1 MAQRN
6 ETQGVYIGS
15 SSSPATSSTIAS
27 FNEATLPYGGQL
39 GMKVRIGDKWYQ
51 LVKVYASSTVAPADG
66 LVAFWQDKDN
76 YVVSAT
82 IGDSHYNKVAGLFI
96 GAITAGYYGFVQVEG
111 KHSTAWLTPA
121 AAANVTGLKCLADTG
136 ASACVIAMVETTSL
150 PNRWP
155 IGLFRDTSISGRAT
169 VDIMLRN
176 G

>member
-1 MAQRN
+1 MAQRI

-27 FNEATLPYGGQL
+27 FNESTLPYGGQL

-51 LVKVYASSTVAPADG
+51 LVQVYTSSTVTAADG
-66 LVAFWQDKDN
+66 LVAFWQDKDS
-76 YVVSAT
+76 YIVTAT
-82 IGDSHYNKVAGLFI
+82 IGQSHYNKVAGLFV
-96 GAITAGYYGFVQVEG
+96 GAITSGNYGFIQIHG
-111 KHSTAWLTPA
+111 KHTTAWLTPA
-121 AAANVTGLKCLADTG
+121 AAANVTGLICLADTG

-169 VDIMLRN
+169 VDLWLRA